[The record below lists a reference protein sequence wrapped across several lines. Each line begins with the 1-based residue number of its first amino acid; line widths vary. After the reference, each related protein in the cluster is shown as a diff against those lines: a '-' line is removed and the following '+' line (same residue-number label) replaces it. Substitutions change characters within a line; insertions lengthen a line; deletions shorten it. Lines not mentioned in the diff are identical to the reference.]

1 MNFFML
7 LYTFVLFFLL
17 TPGVLL
23 TLPPKA
29 STIIV
34 ALTHAFVFTLL
45 MWITHAAVWS
55 KVRGLPYANS
65 PAAVM

>member
-1 MNFFML
+1 ML

-29 STIIV
+29 STVIV
-34 ALTHAFVFTLL
+34 ALTHALVFTLL
-45 MWITHAAVWS
+45 MWLTNAAVWS
-55 KVRGLPYANS
+55 IAKGNS
-65 PAAVM
+65 PAGMMNRM

>member
-1 MNFFML
+1 MMIFML

-29 STIIV
+29 STVIV

-45 MWITHAAVWS
+45 MWLTHGAVWNTV
-55 KVRGLPYANS
+55 KANS
-65 PAAVM
+65 PAGMIQHL